1 MKTIPLDRYI
11 TYYIYS
17 FLYSSLV
24 PGPLDYTH
32 ILASVNNAAVDMGL
46 KMLQVIDLAVYA
58 TVRFLGF

>member
-1 MKTIPLDRYI
+1 M
-11 TYYIYS
+11 
-17 FLYSSLV
+17 V

-58 TVRFLGF
+58 KVRFLGF